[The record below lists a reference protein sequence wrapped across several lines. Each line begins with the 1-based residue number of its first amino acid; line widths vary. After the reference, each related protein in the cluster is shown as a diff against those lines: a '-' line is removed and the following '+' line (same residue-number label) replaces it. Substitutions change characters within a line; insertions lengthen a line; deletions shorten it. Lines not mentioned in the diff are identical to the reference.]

1 MALKSDNMLSNK
13 IANALVQADIK
24 FTRKVGL
31 GTRHDAP
38 FVMSP
43 DINIY
48 TPYFET
54 IMFTLLFDKDNG
66 NDYDVEFNEDYLH
79 KLGQMS
85 NKDAKKY
92 QDYSNHVNK
101 VLGEVIGK

>member
-31 GTRHDAP
+31 GTRHGAP

-48 TPYFET
+48 TPDFNT
-54 IMFTLLFDKDNG
+54 VMFRLVFDKSDS

-79 KLGQMS
+79 KLGKMS
-85 NKDAKKY
+85 DEDAKKY

-101 VLGEVIGK
+101 VLSEAIDK